1 MYYIILVSNQGNFA
15 TVLNL
20 KGNTTM
26 NTPNKHTKK
35 TEFDTRS
42 FWLVAIPTLIALA
55 IIATSVTVSGGGF

>member
-1 MYYIILVSNQGNFA
+1 LIVLFA
-15 TVLNL
+15 YLTDTTTVHNL

-35 TEFDTRS
+35 TEFDALS